1 MSEATIERL
10 EVTKP
15 DWGFT
20 MNAYIVRD
28 PATNATAIVDPGAE
42 PERILAAAGDK
53 VAAIWITHGDWDHV
67 DVLPQVRAATGAPV
81 YGHLRDADR
90 VPGGVDVLV
99 SHGHAF
105 PLGDLSI
112 QALYIPGHS
121 PGHVVYV
128 VGHQVLGGDVLF
140 PGGPGHTKSPE
151 DFQTLRRGLA
161 EHLFTLDDNVI
172 VYPGH
177 GEPVT
182 IGQAKAEYAEFL
194 KSNPPAELY
203 GDVTWLGQ

>member
-1 MSEATIERL
+1 MSEANIERL
-10 EVTKP
+10 EVTRP

-42 PERILAAAGDK
+42 PERILVAAGDK
-53 VAAIWITHGDWDHV
+53 VAGVWITHSDWDHV
-67 DVLPQVRAATGAPV
+67 DALPQVRAATQARV
-81 YGHLRDADR
+81 YCHPLDADR

-99 SHGHAF
+99 SQGYGF
-105 PLGDLSI
+105 PLGGLNVRV
-112 QALYIPGHS
+112 LYIPGHS

-140 PGGPGHTKSPE
+140 PGGPGRTKSPE
-151 DFQTLRRGLA
+151 DFQMLRHGLA
-161 EHLFTLDDNVI
+161 EQLFTLDDNVI

-194 KSNPPAELY
+194 NSNPPVDLY
-203 GDVTWLGQ
+203 GDVTWLGE